1 MEDLIPLK
9 KLIRAAEW
17 RQPISLFSAP
27 AVNPIN
33 LVTSIAK
40 HFGLP
45 LTILRTDPVVSA
57 AQAVENIE
65 RADLRDMISGQ
76 LLDLANMRYEQKEQL
91 DLARFENLAQ
101 MVIHEPASNQV
112 IAKQNWRA
120 LKERNVNLEDSTVTG
135 EINFQSAQDEPVE
148 KVLRCARSGSWV
160 LICPVQFPQ
169 YFTKLSQALKEI
181 SSEIHSNFRLI
192 IDFQGFTQNEI
203 PDSLIAEESVT
214 MHLDETNIDA
224 MPSFSDVW
232 TQILERDYLNVL
244 TDQAV
249 GQQAIRG
256 LDLGSADNW
265 NMENYTAKN
274 MKYIYKNTVQNET
287 MFSAFKEYLH
297 EQ

>member
-1 MEDLIPLK
+1 
-9 KLIRAAEW
+9 
-17 RQPISLFSAP
+17 
-27 AVNPIN
+27 
-33 LVTSIAK
+33 
-40 HFGLP
+40 
-45 LTILRTDPVVSA
+45 
-57 AQAVENIE
+57 
-65 RADLRDMISGQ
+65 
-76 LLDLANMRYEQKEQL
+76 
-91 DLARFENLAQ
+91 

-232 TQILERDYLNVL
+232 T
-244 TDQAV
+244 
-249 GQQAIRG
+249 
-256 LDLGSADNW
+256 
-265 NMENYTAKN
+265 
-274 MKYIYKNTVQNET
+274 
-287 MFSAFKEYLH
+287 
-297 EQ
+297 